1 MDAVAPNTSAMIG
14 SRMRIQRH
22 VGAALARLRIQ
33 EAIHA
38 FQMAAAI
45 SACLLVFALLADRTF
60 SLMKIGINV
69 WVIWAGITALGI
81 PYILWRVYSPR
92 LHQQLA
98 AVLADDRM
106 GLNARLSTALTL
118 DVHDPQNAAFGE
130 LFFAEAEQ
138 RLQKLD
144 VTQAFPIRVPRT
156 MGLLLIPIAGAAAIH
171 TFMDYRDVLQL
182 VAAQD
187 KKRQAEER
195 QKKVAAVVEKKLE
208 DLKRTLEEHKDVE
221 GGQFK
226 AKQLI
231 EQADKIANQLKE
243 GERNPDEAMLALG
256 QLKRDIQEQ
265 KEKLTQGKEFTD
277 RLEKLSAK
285 DLNLEEDSLTKD
297 VSEALKMGNPELAA
311 REMRRMAQEMKKD
324 VLDNPNLTPEQK
336 EKKLEQ
342 LRREVEK
349 LAGALA
355 EDEALKEN
363 LQELSEKAMGAAEF
377 QQLQEEIKKE
387 MNKKGKG
394 NQKHGDD
401 IEQKAEEVAQELER
415 LAEDDDAALNENEE
429 KEMEALNAAE
439 EGLDEAME
447 GLAGAEQGQEGE
459 KGEQGGEEM
468 QGKQAGNDGKQGKQ
482 GNQGKAAGGKGK
494 KMARGKQQGAGGKEG
509 GQAGKQGGKGQ
520 GQQGDGKNQQGQ
532 PGQGLGGGKGQGQRP
547 QGNVADP
554 GFKAEKVKGQMR
566 AGAISGLSHFR
577 GQGAKGDAP
586 VEFVQALEAADKESA
601 SSLELERVPADARE
615 VVRDYFLKVR
625 QGANMPTPVGGPKG
639 AEPPAPPPAG
649 TGPKK
654 EALTE

>member
-22 VGAALARLRIQ
+22 VGAALARLRMQ

-45 SACLLVFALLADRTF
+45 SACLLVVALLADRSL

-69 WVIWAGITALGI
+69 WIIWGCISALSI

-130 LFFAEAEQ
+130 LFFAEAEH

-144 VTQAFPIRVPRT
+144 VTKAFPIRVPRS
-156 MGLLLIPIAGAAAIH
+156 MGLLLIPIASAAGIY
-171 TFMDYRDVLQL
+171 TFMDYRDALQL
-182 VAAQD
+182 VAGQE

-195 QKKVAAVVEKKLE
+195 QKKAATVVEKKLE
-208 DLKRTLEEHKDVE
+208 DLKKTLEEHKDVE

-231 EQADKIANQLKE
+231 EDADKIANQLKE
-243 GERNPDEAMLALG
+243 GERNPEEAMLALG

-297 VSEALKMGNPELAA
+297 VSEALKMGDPNLAA
-311 REMRRMAQEMKKD
+311 RELRRMAQDIKKD
-324 VLDNPNLTPEQK
+324 ILDNPKLTDEQK
-336 EKKLEQ
+336 QKKLEQ
-342 LRREVEK
+342 LKREVEK

-355 EDEALKEN
+355 EDEALREN

-377 QQLQEEIKKE
+377 QQLQEQIKNE
-387 MNKKGKG
+387 MNKQGKG
-394 NQKHGDD
+394 NKKHGED
-401 IEQKAEEVAQELER
+401 IQEQVEQVAQELER
-415 LAEDDDAALNENEE
+415 LEEDNDAALNENEE
-429 KEMEALNAAE
+429 KEMEALDAAE
-439 EGLDEAME
+439 KGLDEAME
-447 GLAGAEQGQEGE
+447 GLAGAEEGE
-459 KGEQGGEEM
+459 KGEKGEQAGQEMQGGE
-468 QGKQAGNDGKQGKQ
+468 QPGKDGKQGKQ
-482 GNQGKAAGGKGK
+482 GKAGAQGKG
-494 KMARGKQQGAGGKEG
+494 KMARGKKQRGASGAEG
-509 GQAGKQGGKGQ
+509 GQPGKQNGKGQ
-520 GQQGDGKNQQGQ
+520 GQQGDGKGEQPGQ
-532 PGQGLGGGKGQGQRP
+532 PGQGLGGGKGQGRRP
-547 QGNVADP
+547 QGDVADP

-625 QGANMPTPVGGPKG
+625 QGANMPQPAGGPV
-639 AEPPAPPPAG
+639 APPAPAPGPG
-649 TGPKK
+649 GPKK
-654 EALTE
+654 EALAE

>member
-22 VGAALARLRIQ
+22 VGAALARLRMQ

-38 FQMAAAI
+38 FQMAAGI
-45 SACLLVFALLADRTF
+45 SACLLVVALLADR
-60 SLMKIGINV
+60 SLSLKKIGINV
-69 WVIWAGITALGI
+69 WIIWGCISALGI
-81 PYILWRVYSPR
+81 PYILWRMYSPR

-106 GLNARLSTALTL
+106 GLNARLSTAMTL

-130 LFFAEAEQ
+130 LFFAEAEH

-144 VTQAFPIRVPRT
+144 VTKAFPIRVPRT
-156 MGLLLIPIAGAAAIH
+156 MGLLLIPIASAAGIY
-171 TFMDYRDVLQL
+171 TFMDYRDALQL
-182 VAAQD
+182 VAGQE

-195 QKKVAAVVEKKLE
+195 QKKAATVVEKKLE
-208 DLKRTLEEHKDVE
+208 DLKKTLEEHKDIE

-231 EQADKIANQLKE
+231 EDADKIANQLKE
-243 GERNPDEAMLALG
+243 GERNPEEAMLALG

-277 RLEKLSAK
+277 RLDKLSAK

-297 VSEALKMGNPELAA
+297 VSEALKMGDPNLAA
-311 REMRRMAQEMKKD
+311 REMRRMAQDLKKD
-324 VLDNPNLTPEQK
+324 ILDNPKLTDEQK
-336 EKKLEQ
+336 QKKLEQ
-342 LRREVEK
+342 LKREVEK

-355 EDEALKEN
+355 EDEALRDN
-363 LQELSEKAMGAAEF
+363 LKELSEKAMGAAEF

-387 MNKKGKG
+387 MNKQGKG
-394 NQKHGDD
+394 NQKHGED
-401 IEQKAEEVAQELER
+401 IQQKVEEIAQELER
-415 LAEDDDAALNENEE
+415 LEEDNDAALNENDE
-429 KEMEALNAAE
+429 KEMEALEAAE
-439 EGLDEAME
+439 KGLDEAME
-447 GLAGAEQGQEGE
+447 GLAGAEEGQKGE
-459 KGEQGGEEM
+459 KGEQGGQEM
-468 QGKQAGNDGKQGKQ
+468 QGQQPGKDGKQ
-482 GNQGKAAGGKGK
+482 GNQGKAANGKGK
-494 KMARGKQQGAGGKEG
+494 GKMARGKKQAGGQQGGES
-509 GQAGKQGGKGQ
+509 GKQGGKGQ
-520 GQQGDGKNQQGQ
+520 GQQGDGKGEKQGE
-532 PGQGLGGGKGQGQRP
+532 PGQGLGGGKGQGRRP
-547 QGNVADP
+547 QGDVADP

-586 VEFVQALEAADKESA
+586 VEFVQAMEAADKESA

-625 QGANMPTPVGGPKG
+625 QGANMPQPAGGPL
-639 AEPPAPPPAG
+639 APPAPAPGPG
-649 TGPKK
+649 GPKK
-654 EALTE
+654 EALSE